1 MAEQLQELLE
11 RINREGV
18 EKAERKAAEIVSAAG
33 EKAKQ
38 IVEEAEK
45 RAADREAAAE
55 EAAGKLKDNAEKAIG
70 QSARNVLLSLEEEVR
85 KYFDRILQEAVGKS
99 LDQKALTAAIMK
111 LIEKAGGEIRGDD
124 KGEVSLSPEDA
135 KKISDGLLA
144 RFRQQVE
151 GKLEIKPVPGV
162 EAGFTISFD
171 GGKSSYDFTD
181 DGLRELLTTYL
192 SPHLKEI
199 ISRP

>member
-18 EKAERKAAEIVSAAG
+18 EKAEKKAAGIVSAAE
-33 EKAKQ
+33 EKATK
-38 IVEEAEK
+38 IVEKAEK

-55 EAAGKLKDNAEKAIG
+55 EAAGKSKENAEKAIE
-70 QSARNVLLSLEEEVR
+70 QSARNVLLSLQEEVR
-85 KYFDRILQEAVGKS
+85 KYFDRILKEAVGKS
-99 LDQKALTAAIMK
+99 LDREALTAAIMK
-111 LIEKAGGEIRGDD
+111 LVEKAGGEIG
-124 KGEVSLSPEDA
+124 GEEEVEVSLNPEDA

-144 RFRQQVE
+144 RFRERAE
-151 GKLEIKPVPGV
+151 GKLELKPVPGV

-181 DGLRELLTTYL
+181 DGFLELLSTYL

-199 ISRP
+199 ISR

>member
-18 EKAERKAAEIVSAAG
+18 EKAEKKAAKIVSAAE
-33 EKAKQ
+33 EKAKK
-38 IVEEAEK
+38 IVEKAEK
-45 RAADREAAAE
+45 RAAGREAAAE
-55 EAAGKLKDNAEKAIG
+55 EAAGKSKENAEKAIG

-85 KYFDRILQEAVGKS
+85 KYFDRILKEAAGKS
-99 LDQKALTAAIMK
+99 LEGEALTEAIMK
-111 LIEKAGGEIRGDD
+111 LVEKAGGEIG
-124 KGEVSLSPEDA
+124 GEEEVEVSLNPEDA
-135 KKISDGLLA
+135 KKISDDLLA
-144 RFRQQVE
+144 RFRKQAE
-151 GKLEIKPVPGV
+151 GKLEIKPVPGI

-181 DGLRELLTTYL
+181 DGFRELLSTYL

-199 ISRP
+199 ISR